1 MVEKQ
6 IHKVEEEKPKK
17 VYLGLNFE
25 VKMMSE
31 QEVKEEKYR
40 RHFLKMVALFDK
52 IVSLFLNTLID
63 HDLLIKLWQKNLKS
77 ILAITKYP

>member
-6 IHKVEEEKPKK
+6 IHKVEEEKPKM